1 MGGMGRGAEKGRC
14 LLHKEEENEEHIL
27 SKCKETQKWIENFL
41 NTKWLNTDEE
51 IAYQKITSCAKS
63 VDLENLVRALHQTK
77 RKWENKV
84 GK

>member
-1 MGGMGRGAEKGRC
+1 MGDMGRGAEKGRC